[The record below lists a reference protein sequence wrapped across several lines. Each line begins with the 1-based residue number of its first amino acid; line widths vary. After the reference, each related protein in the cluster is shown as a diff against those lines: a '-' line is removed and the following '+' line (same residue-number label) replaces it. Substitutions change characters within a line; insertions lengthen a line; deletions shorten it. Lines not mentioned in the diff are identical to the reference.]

1 MYDVIVV
8 GARCAGSPTAML
20 LARRGH
26 RVLLLDRATFP
37 SDSPLSTHLVHPP
50 AIMRLARWGL
60 LDELRAT
67 GCPPIHEYGL
77 ECGPVDLMAPL
88 PPAGDV
94 DVAYAPRRRVL
105 DDILV
110 RAAVDSGAELREGV
124 SVQELLTEPD
134 GTVVGVRGRTRE
146 GTVVEERARV
156 VVGADGTRSR
166 VAQLV
171 GATEYH
177 VRPPLLTSYWS
188 YFAGLAVKDVP
199 TFRAHHKYAFAWPT
213 NDNLVLVGMA
223 WRAADF
229 RKLPGGADEVFLPAF
244 EEIAPAFAERLRDA
258 ERAERWMSGSVP
270 NFFRTAHGPGWALVG
285 DAGYSRDPCTAS
297 GITEATRAADFLAE
311 ALHEGLSGTRPMAE
325 ALADYQRRRDTA
337 SRPFYEYTTDFATLD
352 DYPADVLQLLDAATR
367 SEWHAAAL
375 SGLFAQ
381 TTSPQEFFS
390 IDSMARLLTGPLAG
404 ELTHWRL
411 RALRALVGGPT
422 GRTRRARGL
431 GQRLVNGRLGP
442 LGSYLASADSVPPPP
457 PS

>member
-20 LARRGH
+20 LARQGH

-37 SDSPLSTHLVHPP
+37 SDHPLSTHLVHPP
-50 AIMRLARWGL
+50 TIMRLARWGL

-77 ECGPVDLMAPL
+77 ACGPVDLMAPL
-88 PPAGDV
+88 PPAGDI
-94 DVAYAPRRRVL
+94 DVAYAPRRRLL

-110 RAAVDSGAELREGV
+110 RAAVAAGAELREGV
-124 SVQELLTEPD
+124 SVQELLTD
-134 GTVVGVRGRTRE
+134 VSGAVVGVRGKTKD
-146 GTVVEERARV
+146 GTTVEERARV

-171 GATEYH
+171 GAQEYH
-177 VRPPLLTSYWS
+177 TRPPLLTSYWS

-199 TFRAHHKYAFAWPT
+199 TFRANQKYGFAWPT

-223 WRAADF
+223 WRSQDF
-229 RKLPGGADEVFLPAF
+229 KRLSGGADDVFLPAF
-244 EEIAPAFAERLRDA
+244 DEIAPDFAERLRDA

-270 NFFRTAHGPGWALVG
+270 NFFRTSHGPGWALVG

-311 ALHEGLSGTRPMAE
+311 ALHAGLSGARPMAE
-325 ALADYQRRRDTA
+325 ALADYQRRRDA
-337 SRPFYEYTTDFATLD
+337 HSRPFYEYTCDFATLD
-352 DYPADVLQLLDAATR
+352 DYAPDVLQLLDAATR
-367 SEWHAAAL
+367 SDWHAAGL

-381 TTSPQEFFS
+381 TMTPQEFFS
-390 IDSMARLLTGPLAG
+390 IDSMTRLLTGPQG
-404 ELTHWRL
+404 RELSHWRL
-411 RALRALVGGPT
+411 RALRTLVAGRT
-422 GRTRRARGL
+422 GRTRWARGL
-431 GQRLVNGRLGP
+431 GQRLVHGRLGP
-442 LGSYLASADSVPPPP
+442 LGGYLSGE
-457 PS
+457 PSPHPS